1 MRDIMRFLIGAQAS
15 GSDKRYRG
23 LTREKNT
30 IRKQQEPRHRGR
42 QHGVHPAERVRE
54 EPQVV
59 GSRRPPEASP
69 VHRHAELLD
78 FPAGKVQ
85 SRPQRSLRNHPTNQA
100 NKQSEGA
107 THQPSA
113 RPQTKRKILP
123 VKTKNRNFLTAVP

>member
-42 QHGVHPAERVRE
+42 QRGVHPAERVRE

-78 FPAGKVQ
+78 CPAGKVQ
-85 SRPQRSLRNHPTNQA
+85 SRPQRCHFPGHAFLNVLLLKLQIEMSKLPRRNC
-100 NKQSEGA
+100 
-107 THQPSA
+107 
-113 RPQTKRKILP
+113 RKR
-123 VKTKNRNFLTAVP
+123 ASD